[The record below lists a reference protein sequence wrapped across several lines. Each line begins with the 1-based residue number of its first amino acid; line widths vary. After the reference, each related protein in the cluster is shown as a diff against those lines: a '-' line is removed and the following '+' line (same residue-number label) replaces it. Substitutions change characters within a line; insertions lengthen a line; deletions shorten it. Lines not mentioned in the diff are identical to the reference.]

1 MEHLDLD
8 IRRDDDE
15 PPPPAATPDHSVAR
29 QVALIALVILAI
41 GGVTFYFMNRQSAQ
55 SSQPAVQQQP
65 AAVTQPPPLRGE
77 PAPVL
82 VPPLDESDDV
92 VRMLARMLSQNP
104 EFLAWLASDDL
115 IRTFTVTVVKV
126 AEGKTPSSHL
136 KMMRPRARFTARQRG
151 EDFYLDARSYERY
164 TPIADAVASIDPAG
178 TAQLYATLKPRIEE
192 AYRELGY
199 TNAFDQTLER
209 AIVMLLSTP
218 VSDQP
223 ILLQHGRATEFLYA
237 DPRLE
242 RLTDAQK
249 HLLRLGPRN
258 ERAVQTSLRNI
269 AAALGIPPDRLP
281 PVP

>member
-1 MEHLDLD
+1 
-8 IRRDDDE
+8 
-15 PPPPAATPDHSVAR
+15 
-29 QVALIALVILAI
+29 
-41 GGVTFYFMNRQSAQ
+41 
-55 SSQPAVQQQP
+55 VQQQP
-65 AAVTQPPPLRGE
+65 AAAVTQPAPLRGE

-82 VPPLDESDDV
+82 IPPLDESDDA

-178 TAQLYATLKPRIEE
+178 TAQLYATLKPRIED

-218 VSDQP
+218 VSDKP
-223 ILLQHGRATEFLYA
+223 LLLQPGRATEFQYA

-258 ERAVQTSLRNI
+258 ERAVQTSIRNI